1 MILKSFELNRINLKT
16 NKIILFYGK
25 NEGYKNQEIK
35 NLSKSYSTILNYDQN
50 EIIENSSEILDSF
63 FTRSLFEKEKFV
75 IINRATDKIYEL
87 IDHISSKNTG
97 ENIFIINADHL
108 EKKSKLR
115 KYFEKSNIYLC
126 IPFYP
131 DTNEALSKIA
141 FQILKNKNI
150 SISSSN
156 LNLIVSK
163 CKGDRKVLFT
173 ELEKIIA
180 YANDGKNI
188 NTEVILKLTNLIEN
202 HSVLDLVDN
211 CLAKNKKKTIS
222 ILIENNFSNE
232 DCILITRIFLNKL
245 KKILNLCEEFEKNK
259 NIELTIST
267 ARPPIFWKE
276 KEVTKQQIINW
287 TPRKIKETLYK
298 INDIELSIK
307 KNYENSVNLITNF
320 ILNLSSNQSN
330 N

>member
-1 MILKSFELNRINLKT
+1 M
-16 NKIILFYGK
+16 
-25 NEGYKNQEIK
+25 
-35 NLSKSYSTILNYDQN
+35 
-50 EIIENSSEILDSF
+50 
-63 FTRSLFEKEKFV
+63 
-75 IINRATDKIYEL
+75 
-87 IDHISSKNTG
+87 
-97 ENIFIINADHL
+97 
-108 EKKSKLR
+108 
-115 KYFEKSNIYLC
+115 
-126 IPFYP
+126 
-131 DTNEALSKIA
+131 
-141 FQILKNKNI
+141 
-150 SISSSN
+150 
-156 LNLIVSK
+156 IVSK

-287 TPRKIKETLYK
+287 TPRKI
-298 INDIELSIK
+298 
-307 KNYENSVNLITNF
+307 NSR
-320 ILNLSSNQSN
+320 SR
-330 N
+330 